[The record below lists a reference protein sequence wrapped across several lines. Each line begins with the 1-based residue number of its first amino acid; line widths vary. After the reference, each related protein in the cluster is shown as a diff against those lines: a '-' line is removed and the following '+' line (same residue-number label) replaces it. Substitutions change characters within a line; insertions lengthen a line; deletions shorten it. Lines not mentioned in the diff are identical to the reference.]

1 MGRMKEIWIENEEA
15 ISVLTDL
22 ENILSNASPEMNNAN
37 PRIARV
43 LNLSMDIKHF
53 LFKSPTYNRQIL
65 DIINNEISEKVKSI
79 SDCFQSTQSINDVN
93 LKYDFSLRL
102 IEIEALLVNCKVE
115 LKIKEE
121 KENLNSTEFYKKRL
135 EDLEIQIKTLASEKE
150 QNSKKAKLKDEE
162 IKRLSVV
169 IKEAQK
175 QLDEKRRQEDAQRNW
190 NQKIEE
196 AFKKLNE
203 YQAPLITEKKRL
215 QVLFWFFGILCII
228 TVVVLSLTVFLA
240 AHRIYTADVEMTFA
254 KYLPYYSPIP
264 IIGILLWV
272 FIVQM
277 NREQRQLII
286 MTQHLHNLSY
296 TEGLLKSINIFAPG
310 IEDAVNRINA
320 TVDKLLDNHLSLHP
334 ALILKE
340 ESLSRNEKNHSPSLS
355 EMISLLKEIKELVK

>member
-1 MGRMKEIWIENEEA
+1 MGRMKEIWMENEQA
-15 ISVLTDL
+15 ISVLSDL
-22 ENILSNASPEMNNAN
+22 EKTLNNASLEMNNGN

-43 LNLSMDIKHF
+43 LNLSKDIKRF
-53 LFKSPTYNRQIL
+53 LFISPTYNRQIL

-79 SDCFQSTQSINDVN
+79 SDYFQGTQSINDVN

-102 IEIEALLVNCKVE
+102 IEIEALLVNCKIE

-121 KENLNSTEFYKKRL
+121 KDNLNSTEFYRKRL
-135 EDLEIQIKTLASEKE
+135 EDLELQIKTLASEKE
-150 QNSKKAKLKDEE
+150 QNSQKAKQKDEE
-162 IKRLSVV
+162 INRLSVV

-175 QLDEKRRQEDAQRNW
+175 QLEEKRRQEDAQQNW
-190 NQKIEE
+190 NEKIEE

-215 QVLFWFFGILCII
+215 QVLFWFFGIFSFIS
-228 TVVVLSLTVFLA
+228 VVVLSVAIYLA
-240 AHRIYTADVEMTFA
+240 AHRIYTSDVVMTFA
-254 KYLPYYSPIP
+254 TYLPYYSPIP

-286 MTQHLHNLSY
+286 LTQHLHNLSY

-310 IEDAVNRINA
+310 IEDAVSRINT

-340 ESLSRNEKNHSPSLS
+340 ESLSRNEKNQSPSLS